1 MIDNKDRKIEVSE
14 VKPIKVEA
22 RPILTRYERLYHQR
36 MHVLWLDILIMVGV
50 LVLFSATIFFW
61 NHPITS
67 NRHIDLAMTND
78 QLISGAV
85 NEFTIQWTNENRDTI
100 KDAYLSLWAPDS
112 ILDTELINDE
122 FILES
127 NLIMLGD
134 ILPGTK
140 NSVTLSGLT
149 WVDIDQGL
157 DWEIRLYYKNLGI
170 RHNKT
175 LKTNFDCDQSVVQT
189 KISMP
194 ASIYQSNIFDLN
206 IETSNTAGQS
216 IDNVII
222 EMQPPGGLNI
232 ISQSLYSD
240 DYQWQLSSI
249 NAKSKH
255 DLQIRAIVDYVA
267 DPFVTIGTSISIQ
280 IGELQLLQSRQSITS
295 EFVRPQID
303 LDFTLN
309 NNEAFNLDQ
318 YYQARIFVFNREQY
332 DLRSAQIKLVSKTDN
347 INIIT
352 KPKEMDYYSIKAN
365 EEKFIDFEFMLNRD
379 GVIDS
384 SVILQAELTWF
395 DQDNN
400 QIYVYDTS
408 INITLNPQLIID
420 ARLYYYT
427 PDGDQ
432 IGYGPLPPEVDEA
445 TSYWLSIKLWPTFGS
460 LDSMELV
467 ASLGE
472 GVSLKN
478 YNTIAGEISI
488 DNQISWQ
495 VNDFTDDI
503 YSTIPRL
510 NLQLEVIPEES
521 QIGGIISL
529 LRNISATGII
539 TDSGVVLEQNRA
551 NIGNDMSFDT
561 YQPNNGRVID

>member
-1 MIDNKDRKIEVSE
+1 MNAIINPTIEAIT
-14 VKPIKVEA
+14 KKV
-22 RPILTRYERLYHQR
+22 
-36 MHVLWLDILIMVGV
+36 
-50 LVLFSATIFFW
+50 
-61 NHPITS
+61 N
-67 NRHIDLAMTND
+67 
-78 QLISGAV
+78 
-85 NEFTIQWTNENRDTI
+85 
-100 KDAYLSLWAPDS
+100 
-112 ILDTELINDE
+112 
-122 FILES
+122 
-127 NLIMLGD
+127 
-134 ILPGTK
+134 
-140 NSVTLSGLT
+140 
-149 WVDIDQGL
+149 
-157 DWEIRLYYKNLGI
+157 
-170 RHNKT
+170 
-175 LKTNFDCDQSVVQT
+175 
-189 KISMP
+189 
-194 ASIYQSNIFDLN
+194 
-206 IETSNTAGQS
+206 
-216 IDNVII
+216 
-222 EMQPPGGLNI
+222 
-232 ISQSLYSD
+232 
-240 DYQWQLSSI
+240 
-249 NAKSKH
+249 
-255 DLQIRAIVDYVA
+255 
-267 DPFVTIGTSISIQ
+267 VTI
-280 IGELQLLQSRQSITS
+280 
-295 EFVRPQID
+295 
-303 LDFTLN
+303 
-309 NNEAFNLDQ
+309 
-318 YYQARIFVFNREQY
+318 
-332 DLRSAQIKLVSKTDN
+332 LVMPD